1 MGPMSDAQQKVRELF
16 DAHFTISEIV
26 ERTALEM
33 QTVVRLLN
41 APRPVK
47 PRSGPQEP
55 TEIQSPR
62 LVGKV
67 A

>member
-1 MGPMSDAQQKVRELF
+1 MSDAQQKVRELF

-26 ERTALEM
+26 ERTALEI

-47 PRSGPQEP
+47 QRPRPLELAD
-55 TEIQSPR
+55 TRFPR
-62 LVGKV
+62 LG
-67 A
+67 

>member
-1 MGPMSDAQQKVRELF
+1 MGPKSDAQQRVRELF

-26 ERTALEM
+26 ERTALDM

-41 APRPVK
+41 APRLVK
-47 PRSGPQEP
+47 RRSGPPEP
-55 TEIQSPR
+55 AEIQSPR